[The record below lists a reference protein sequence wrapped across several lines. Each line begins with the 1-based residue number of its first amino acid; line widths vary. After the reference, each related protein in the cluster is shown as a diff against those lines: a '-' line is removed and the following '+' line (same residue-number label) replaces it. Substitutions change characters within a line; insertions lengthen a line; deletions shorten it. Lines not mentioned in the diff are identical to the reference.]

1 MVERLLNADEV
12 ADILR
17 IARKT
22 VNKRVR
28 DGELQCVRVN
38 RRDRR
43 FTDEQ
48 VQQYIER
55 KTTHLPVD
63 VKPQLRV
70 SCKTKGGEKSKS
82 VGAIGRDLLRE
93 EIKQLCR

>member
-1 MVERLLNADEV
+1 MIERLLNADEV

-63 VKPQLRV
+63 VKPQPRV
-70 SCKTKGGEKSKS
+70 SCKPKGGEKS
-82 VGAIGRDLLRE
+82 VGVSGTDL
-93 EIKQLCR
+93 IKEMRSW